1 MDRHFH
7 LRRPVRFAD
16 AADFCRRRRT
26 GRFGYKEKPPMKAM
40 LEVKNLSVS
49 FSTGEG
55 GCNQAVEDVSFS
67 LAPGEVLGIVGESGS
82 GKSVTALSVLGLL
95 PYPKA
100 KLGKQTS
107 IRFEGRELAGLDDEN
122 YRKIKG
128 NRIAY
133 IFQEPM
139 SSLNPLH
146 TIEKQIA
153 ESLILHRGFN
163 EKEAEKEVLRL
174 LKLTGIQNA
183 EKRMK
188 SYPFELSGGQR
199 QRVMIAM
206 AIANRPDILIAD
218 EPTTALDVTVQEQII
233 NLLNEL
239 KKKLNMSVMFI
250 SHDLAVIR
258 KIADR
263 VLVMKDGRVVEEGT
277 VKRIFENPSH
287 AYTKDLINAHMLL
300 KKQNKEGKVLLR
312 AENVRVTFPLKKNL
326 WGKTVEELRAVD
338 GVSFE
343 LPQGTTLGVV
353 GESGSGKTT
362 LGSAIV
368 GLTPFQGNISFND
381 RKLQFLTA
389 KERRNLSKN
398 IQIVFQD
405 PYNSLNPRMNIEEIV
420 SEGLLVH
427 YPHLSREER
436 QERVLQ
442 VLAETGLQVSDL
454 AKYPHEFSGGQRQRI
469 AIARALIL
477 KPQLL
482 ILDEPTSALDVTIQA
497 QIIKL
502 LLEIQQK
509 RNLSYIFI
517 SHDMNAVRAMSDR
530 IMVMKDGKAV
540 ETGSR
545 EDIFEHP
552 KQAYTRKL
560 IAAAI

>member
-1 MDRHFH
+1 
-7 LRRPVRFAD
+7 
-16 AADFCRRRRT
+16 
-26 GRFGYKEKPPMKAM
+26 MKAM

-49 FSTGEG
+49 FSTGEN

-122 YRKIKG
+122 YRKIRG

-368 GLTPFQGNISFND
+368 GLTPFLGNISFND

-436 QERVLQ
+436 RERVLQ
-442 VLAETGLQVSDL
+442 VLAETGLQASDL

-517 SHDMNAVRAMSDR
+517 SHDMNAAFDFFSDDKMPVLSLRILILKTVDGSLLQRQKSFLRA
-530 IMVMKDGKAV
+530 KPWP
-540 ETGSR
+540 
-545 EDIFEHP
+545 F
-552 KQAYTRKL
+552 
-560 IAAAI
+560 AAACMHKKLKAQFDTNISSELL